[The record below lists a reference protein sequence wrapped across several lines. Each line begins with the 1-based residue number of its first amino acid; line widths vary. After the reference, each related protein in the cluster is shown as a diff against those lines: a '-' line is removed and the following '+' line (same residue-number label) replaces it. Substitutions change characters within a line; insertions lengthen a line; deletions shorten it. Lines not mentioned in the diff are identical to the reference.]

1 MTASG
6 VAVSQVLSVRM
17 VVRMDG
23 DGDNGG
29 KLCLA
34 KLWPGRIMG
43 RRASCEL
50 AVNYNAL
57 TDSK

>member
-29 KLCLA
+29 
-34 KLWPGRIMG
+34 GVV
-43 RRASCEL
+43 ASSVLPNCGQDE
-50 AVNYNAL
+50 
-57 TDSK
+57 